1 MVRVSVTLS
10 LTCACAT
17 AQGGFGFQDQP
28 FLAKP
33 AVVASITPTT
43 IGQLQ
48 RWWNFRDL
56 TVGITV
62 SNQWSDRVYTEP
74 MWMMNTSLS
83 PTNSTSGVRFNGA
96 QRLTNNAVPLNGT
109 GATNTIGLVF
119 TFENS
124 SQSPTIFHGGSGQ
137 GGILIA
143 TSSKLE
149 WDANNV
155 DVSSA
160 LPASTLIDVVA
171 VQTNNNAGTIFYT
184 NGLLS
189 LATANAF
196 HQSPFNLGWDV
207 TGSSGPLKGYI
218 LHVLYWS
225 NLLSASDVSN
235 FHYWRTNTEG
245 GTP

>member
-1 MVRVSVTLS
+1 M
-10 LTCACAT
+10 
-17 AQGGFGFQDQP
+17 
-28 FLAKP
+28 
-33 AVVASITPTT
+33 
-43 IGQLQ
+43 
-48 RWWNFRDL
+48 
-56 TVGITV
+56 
-62 SNQWSDRVYTEP
+62 
-74 MWMMNTSLS
+74 
-83 PTNSTSGVRFNGA
+83 
-96 QRLTNNAVPLNGT
+96 
-109 GATNTIGLVF
+109 F
-119 TFENS
+119 TFENPA
-124 SQSPTIFHGGSGQ
+124 QSPTIFHGGSGQ